1 MIEARVLSVK
11 LMYQSRFDQAGE
23 NRAAEKRFR
32 ARRNY
37 AAALLV
43 VIGLAGALMAQ
54 AGRRP
59 VTSSEGGV
67 LVSIVARHTDNSAA
81 QITTKQLAVYD
92 NGVEQAIR
100 NFTPDPS
107 PARIVL
113 LVDNS
118 LTIRADVEKL
128 EQAAREF
135 AYEIFEGDRLLIVG
149 YDEEAEIVSDWTDD
163 AKSIESSLKLFRK
176 KGQPHL
182 FDAASA
188 VIEQALRAMPGQ
200 KRVMVVISD
209 GLDRGSKTPFEKI
222 LSELQKQDITVY
234 AVQAQDRTRGAIRRD
249 VPKPKQVIEKLVEG
263 TGGLIFSIDEPGVAA
278 KSICD
283 ELRKNRYVISYLPS
297 SAPFGEARSLLVLGD
312 EGITVRAK
320 TAQQPN

>member
-1 MIEARVLSVK
+1 
-11 LMYQSRFDQAGE
+11 MYQSQFD
-23 NRAAEKRFR
+23 R
-32 ARRNY
+32 ARSVPNHFHARLSY
-37 AAALLV
+37 ATGFALLLFAC
-43 VIGLAGALMAQ
+43 GLAMAQ

-59 VTSSEGGV
+59 ATSNEGGV
-67 LVSIVARHTDNSAA
+67 MVSIVAARTDKPGT
-81 QITTKQLAVYD
+81 QITAKQLSVYD
-92 NGVEQAIR
+92 NGVEQTIR

-128 EQAAREF
+128 ERAAREF
-135 AYEIFEGDRLLIVG
+135 AYEIFEGDKLLIVG
-149 YDEEAEIVSDWTDD
+149 YDEEAEIVADWTDD

-188 VIEQALRAMPGQ
+188 VITQALGTVPGQ
-200 KRVMVVISD
+200 KRVIVVISD
-209 GLDRGSKTPFEKI
+209 GLDRGSKASFEKT
-222 LSELQKQDITVY
+222 LAELQRLDITVY

-249 VPKPKQVIEKLVEG
+249 VPKPKQVIDKLVEG
-263 TGGLIFSIDEPGVAA
+263 TGGAIFSIDEPSVAA
-278 KSICD
+278 KGICD
-283 ELRKNRYVISYLPS
+283 ELRKNRYVVSYIPS
-297 SAPFGEARSLLVLGD
+297 SAPFGEPRSLLVLGD